1 MRHSLPSAA
10 DSAATAEGRLRPA
23 VLPLG
28 QSRVHTHSPERE
40 GFPLGSHSTTAGS
53 RTVCQPEAG
62 GVGKRKASFHSVK
75 CVPSP
80 SHCQAPNQGQAGTL
94 TPLLKSLWKKPAL
107 RGRAGPRWQ
116 LWSSRRKS
124 QVSSFSLSLMSLKHS
139 DSIICIRTRAGQSSG
154 RTPSQP
160 AHGPTPSLPHFSL
173 PCLLAP
179 SWVTRP
185 PSPMVPPALLRQRG
199 SGPKPP
205 SGPNGRLLPAT
216 WEGTRDSC
224 RGSFYL
230 STPSHR

>member
-80 SHCQAPNQGQAGTL
+80 SHCQAPNQGQGRDPHPSAEE
-94 TPLLKSLWKKPAL
+94 PVEEACPP
-107 RGRAGPRWQ
+107 RAGWP
-116 LWSSRRKS
+116 
-124 QVSSFSLSLMSLKHS
+124 QV
-139 DSIICIRTRAGQSSG
+139 A
-154 RTPSQP
+154 
-160 AHGPTPSLPHFSL
+160 
-173 PCLLAP
+173 
-179 SWVTRP
+179 
-185 PSPMVPPALLRQRG
+185 ALV
-199 SGPKPP
+199 
-205 SGPNGRLLPAT
+205 
-216 WEGTRDSC
+216 
-224 RGSFYL
+224 F
-230 STPSHR
+230 